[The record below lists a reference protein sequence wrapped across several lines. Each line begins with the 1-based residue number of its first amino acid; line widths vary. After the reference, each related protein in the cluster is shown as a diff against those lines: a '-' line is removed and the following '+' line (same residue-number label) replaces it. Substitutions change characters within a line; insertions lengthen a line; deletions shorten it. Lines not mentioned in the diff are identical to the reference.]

1 MLLFSLDQLTT
12 EQQAQDVADRLVD
25 EAIEASTAQ
34 RNKRNKIR
42 TVEAKIKRV
51 QKKCIVMQW
60 NKPIEKLKTSFN
72 MLEEMRG
79 ELDVQ
84 MWGI

>member
-1 MLLFSLDQLTT
+1 MLLFSLDQLTS
-12 EQQAQDVADRLVD
+12 EQQAIDIADRLVD

-34 RNKRNKIR
+34 RNKRRKIR
-42 TVEAKIKRV
+42 AVEAKIKRV
-51 QKKCIVMQW
+51 QKKCLVMQW
-60 NKPIEKLKTSFN
+60 SKPIEKLKRSFE

>member
-1 MLLFSLDQLTT
+1 MFLFSLDQLTT
-12 EQQAQDVADRLVD
+12 EAEAEKVADRLVD
-25 EAIEASTAQ
+25 EAIEASTAN
-34 RNKRNKIR
+34 RNKRSKIR

-51 QKKCIVMQW
+51 QKKCIVMKW
-60 NKPIEKLKTSFN
+60 DKPIEKLKTSFN